1 MIASHFLRSM
11 SLNVDPAALPQ
22 TYPFTIPAIRKMPT
36 LDFHPKVTFLVGDNG
51 MGKSTLLE
59 ALAIRCGLNAEG
71 GGRNFNFST
80 RKTHSPLHE
89 YLDLVRGASRPT
101 DDFFLRAESFYNVAS
116 NIEEIGISYVGY
128 GGKSPHAQSHGE
140 SFWNLIENRFVGH
153 GLYLLDEPEAALSPT
168 RQMGA
173 LSLIH
178 QLVHQHSQFII
189 ATHSP
194 ILMAYPD
201 AWIYLLSED
210 GISRVDYEDTE
221 HYTITRDFLNH
232 TQTSLKA
239 LLSEDDQQ

>member
-1 MIASHFLRSM
+1 MIASHFLRSV
-11 SLNVDPAALPQ
+11 SLNVDAAALPDV
-22 TYPFTIPAIRKMPT
+22 YPFNIPGIRQ
-36 LDFHPKVTFLVGDNG
+36 LRSLAFHPKVTFLVGDNG

-59 ALAIRCGLNAEG
+59 ALAVRCGMNAEG
-71 GGRNFNFST
+71 GGRNFNFAT
-80 RKTHSPLHE
+80 RQTHSPLHE
-89 YLDLVRGASRPT
+89 YLDLVRGFDRPT
-101 DDFFLRAESFYNVAS
+101 DDYFLRAESFYNLAS

-128 GGKSPHAQSHGE
+128 GGKSLHAQSHGE

-201 AWIYLLSED
+201 ATIYQMSET
-210 GISRVDYEDTE
+210 GINPVAYEDTE

-232 TQTSLKA
+232 TQTSLRA
-239 LLSEDDQQ
+239 LLSED

>member
-1 MIASHFLRSM
+1 
-11 SLNVDPAALPQ
+11 
-22 TYPFTIPAIRKMPT
+22 
-36 LDFHPKVTFLVGDNG
+36 
-51 MGKSTLLE
+51 
-59 ALAIRCGLNAEG
+59 
-71 GGRNFNFST
+71 
-80 RKTHSPLHE
+80 
-89 YLDLVRGASRPT
+89 
-101 DDFFLRAESFYNVAS
+101 
-116 NIEEIGISYVGY
+116 VGY
-128 GGKSPHAQSHGE
+128 GGKSLHAQSHGE

-201 AWIYLLSED
+201 AWIYLLNED